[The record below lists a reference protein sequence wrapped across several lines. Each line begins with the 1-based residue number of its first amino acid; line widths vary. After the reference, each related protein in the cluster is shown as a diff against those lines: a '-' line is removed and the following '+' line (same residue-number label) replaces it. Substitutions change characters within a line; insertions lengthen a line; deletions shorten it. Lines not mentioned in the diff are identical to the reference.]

1 MFTTLPL
8 ELFVCRE
15 VRDIFLP
22 HFIDRMTQVASV
34 QVIEQFF
41 FSHEAFNMQRHLFF
55 TTVILVSAMFGA
67 YRTCPCPSPI
77 NLTYLPTV
85 SLITCDLGVT
95 LEITGGVSATALAY
109 IFPAACFLKLTSSRD
124 LRTTIPAYACVAFG
138 ALVMVLSLALALGK
152 AWTPAGEARICV

>member
-1 MFTTLPL
+1 
-8 ELFVCRE
+8 
-15 VRDIFLP
+15 
-22 HFIDRMTQVASV
+22 MTQQVASV

-41 FSHEAFNMQRHLFF
+41 FSHEAFNMQRHIFF
-55 TTVILVSAMFGA
+55 TTVIIVSAMFGA
-67 YRTCPCPSPI
+67 YQYLPLPPTTQPDLPD
-77 NLTYLPTV
+77 LPTV